1 MHILS
6 WLSSTGTASIVEFP
20 GILYRGGAEQKI
32 RKYLIDNNYVDTII
46 QLPDDLFFGST
57 ISTIIMVLRKNKK
70 QNKVHFIDASKEFV
84 RFDTKNKLSDKNI
97 NKILDTVRFR
107 KEDKYFSKYVDQKD
121 IVGNNYNLSINNYV
135 KIEDTREVI
144 DIKVLNNQIDEVVKN
159 VDRLR
164 KEIDKIVFKIENDKM
179 TNFKR

>member
-20 GILYRGGAEQKI
+20 GILYRGGAEKKI
-32 RKYLIDNNYVDTII
+32 RKYLIDNNYVDTVI
-46 QLPDDLFFGST
+46 QLPADLFFGSP
-57 ISTIIMVLRKNKK
+57 IATIILVLRKNKTE
-70 QNKVHFIDASKEFV
+70 NKVLFIDASQEFV

-107 KEDKYFSKYVDQKD
+107 KEEKYFSKYVDQKD
-121 IVGNNYNLSINNYV
+121 IVANNYNLSVNNYV

-144 DIKVLNNQIDEVVKN
+144 DIKELNKEIDKVVKN
-159 VDRLR
+159 VDYLR
-164 KEIDKIVFKIENDKM
+164 KEIDIIINTLEGKSNV
-179 TNFKR
+179 